1 MTTTTGLITTSFGRQ
16 YIVSTNNG
24 NTYQTVSKGKNTE
37 FVVGD
42 KVDINVINSEQAQ
55 ITHLYP
61 RNNLIY
67 RSDQNRSKMI
77 ASNINQLMI
86 VIAIKPTFNINFL
99 NSCLV
104 AADAENIQP
113 IIILNK
119 SDLPESSEF
128 INKIV
133 DLYHD
138 KLGYQIEIHS
148 SNKHNENLTQLIQN
162 SRSLLIGQSGVG
174 KSTITNWLFP
184 NANARIGDIAKYE
197 NSGKHTTTN
206 ATLYILDEQTELI
219 DCPGL
224 QEFGL
229 FHIDITVL
237 AEYFPEMR
245 EHLGQCKFNNCVH
258 LSEPQCK
265 IVELV
270 NEGKIEQ
277 SRYIFYKNL
286 CSRLKT
292 KKSY

>member
-1 MTTTTGLITTSFGRQ
+1 MTTATGLITTSFGRQ
-16 YIVSTNNG
+16 YIVSTHDG

-42 KVDINVINSEQAQ
+42 KVDINVINAEQAQ

-77 ASNINQLMI
+77 ASNIKQLMI
-86 VIAIKPTFNINFL
+86 VIAVKPTFNINFL
-99 NSCLV
+99 NSCLI
-104 AADAENIQP
+104 AAEAENIQP

-119 SDLPESSEF
+119 SDLPESNEF
-128 INKIV
+128 ITKIV

-148 SNKHNENLTQLIQN
+148 SNKHNENLTQLVQN

-229 FHIDITVL
+229 FHIDITTL

-245 EHLGQCKFNNCVH
+245 EYLGQCKFNNCIH

-270 NEGKIEQ
+270 NDGKIEQ